1 MENVRQSKR
10 AAWFA
15 FFCIAVIIAIGF
27 IAAYTAFRVS
37 ASLNELSSLA
47 YQHRNVWDAIARDV
61 SYVLGRS
68 EEQRV
73 PDTLAHRVQRQVAQ
87 LVENEEALAQEI
99 TERIGQMELERRI
112 GLFSEDEA
120 RKLEASVPPDVK
132 RQVVNFVSAAPAF
145 LQLGFT
151 VWEATTHLKLR
162 SGAAVTNL
170 VDREVLIATMRSRLT
185 DFMWKSLIAI
195 CLMVLLGILIVW
207 GKVLHPNIRKMEM
220 SIIDQYRQMHEKE
233 ITQKKLAAR
242 EVELR
247 IILDNTPAMIIEVD
261 HECRYVTTNRAYLE
275 KFELQ
280 EESELLGKFV
290 EEVVGP
296 VNWRKLEPRITA
308 ALSGQEASFELMM
321 EYPGGPRFVQAHYV
335 PQMTESGNVDR
346 FVALII
352 DLHERHLAE
361 VALRAGEK
369 NLETIL
375 DSLNEGVIAMDDA
388 GRVRRMNS
396 VAERMTGIDTT
407 RAEHQKLGDIAHFE
421 DRLTHERIV
430 DPVGRAREGR
440 DRMTADS
447 EILLISADGEVRH
460 VEWSLS
466 ETWDNDDGVTG
477 HVIVLRDVTS
487 EYALRAELIQNEK
500 LQALGRL
507 AGGIAHDF
515 NNLLAGV
522 SGAAEV
528 LTNVHEASLSR
539 EAKEL
544 VRGILALTERAAG
557 LTGQLMTFAQRG
569 QISRRVLHIG
579 ELVEEIVE
587 VLRNTVD
594 RSIQIVLVD
603 SIEQAT
609 VFGNAAAIHSAVL
622 NICINA
628 TQSMPN
634 GGRLTISLSNVDFGA
649 AECAKSTFELTE
661 GKYIRLTFTDTGHG
675 IDEAIIGQIFD
686 PFFTTR
692 NISVGNGF
700 GLTTTYAT
708 IVRHN
713 GSITVESVSGE
724 GTKFDILLPCCIEE
738 VQQGEIQ
745 PSVETRRSGEPVGTI
760 LLIDDEDLVRQ
771 SLRMMLEHLG
781 AEVFCASD
789 GAEGVKLFGEKSGEI
804 DLVIIDMNMPV
815 MNGPS
820 AMAKMREIKSD
831 CKFVAISGY
840 SEFDLGTD
848 EQPIELAAS
857 LTKPFSIKSLEALL
871 KQVLPSKV

>member
-1 MENVRQSKR
+1 MQNVRQSRR
-10 AAWFA
+10 AAWYA
-15 FFCIAVIIAIGF
+15 FFCIAVIIAVGF

-47 YQHRNVWDAIARDV
+47 YQHRKVWDAISRDV
-61 SYVLGRS
+61 SYVLSHS
-68 EEQRV
+68 EEQSV
-73 PDTLAHRVQRQVAQ
+73 PDTLAQRVQRQVAQ
-87 LVENEEALAQEI
+87 LIEQDEALAQEI
-99 TERIGQMELERRI
+99 SERIGQMELERRI

-162 SGAAVTNL
+162 SGAAVKNL

-185 DFMWKSLIAI
+185 EFMWKSLIAI
-195 CLMVLLGILIVW
+195 CLVVLLGILVVW
-207 GKVLHPNIRKMEM
+207 GRILHPNIRKLEK

-233 ITQKKLAAR
+233 ITQKKLAER

-247 IILDNTPAMIIEVD
+247 IILDNTPAMIIGVD
-261 HECRYVTTNRAYLE
+261 RECRYVSANKAYLT
-275 KFELQ
+275 KFKLQ
-280 EESELLGKFV
+280 DESELLGKYV
-290 EEVVGP
+290 EEVVGET
-296 VNWRKLEPRITA
+296 NWRRLEPRIVD
-308 ALSGQEASFELMM
+308 ALSGRATSFELMM

-335 PQMTESGNVDR
+335 PLLTESGSVER
-346 FVALII
+346 FFALII

-375 DSLNEGVIAMDDA
+375 DSLNEAVIAMDDA

-396 VAERMTGIDTT
+396 VAERMTGIDTA
-407 RAEHQKLGDIAHFE
+407 RAKYEKLGDVVHFE
-421 DRLTHERIV
+421 DRSTHERIV

-440 DRMTADS
+440 DRLTTDS
-447 EILLISADGEVRH
+447 EILLISADGDVRH

-466 ETWDNDDGVTG
+466 ETWNNDDGVAG
-477 HVIVLRDVTS
+477 RVIVLRDVTS

-528 LTNVHEASLSR
+528 LANVHKETLSR
-539 EAKEL
+539 SAMEV
-544 VRGILALTERAAG
+544 VRDIIALTERAAG
-557 LTGQLMTFAQRG
+557 LTGQLMAFSQKG
-569 QISRRVLHIG
+569 QISRQVLRID
-579 ELVEEIVE
+579 ELVGEIVK
-587 VLRNTVD
+587 VLKNTVD
-594 RSIQIVLVD
+594 RAVEIILVD
-603 SIEQAT
+603 DAESAT
-609 VFGNAAAIHSAVL
+609 VFGSVPAIHSAVL
-622 NICINA
+622 NLCINA

-634 GGRLTISLSNVDFGA
+634 GGKLTISLSNVNLGA
-649 AECAKSTFELTE
+649 AECAKSTFELSA
-661 GKYIRLTFTDTGHG
+661 GKYIRMTFTDTGHG
-675 IDEAIIGQIFD
+675 IDEGIIGQIFD

-692 NISVGNGF
+692 NVGVGNGF

-713 GSITVESVSGE
+713 GSITVESVLGE

-738 VQQGEIQ
+738 TQQGEFQ

-771 SLRMMLEHLG
+771 SLCMMLEHLG
-781 AEVFCASD
+781 ATVLCASN
-789 GAEGVKLFGEKSGEI
+789 GAEGVELYGQKSGEI
-804 DLVIIDMNMPV
+804 DLVVIDMNMPV

-820 AMAKMREIKSD
+820 AMAKMREIRSD

-840 SEFDLGTD
+840 SEFDLGSD